1 MVRIPS
7 GERSASKAG
16 IVRWAASLA
25 LLASCSDS
33 PRPNEPLAIEPCDS
47 TFCVALPI
55 AAKDTAFAA
64 YGVWPFGVH
73 GSSHA
78 IDGHPGWDIEYK
90 VGGQALAAE
99 AGTVLSL
106 FADTATGTTT
116 VQLSHVWHGKNYRT
130 VYTAIA
136 TVAAGVTVGAAVTR
150 GQVLGVPR
158 SQTRMIGTRTVTYAA
173 IHFQF
178 DDFSS
183 TDGLTNVNAVSPEG
197 HLLADARVLFAAM
210 WAKTGYSQELCEPFM
225 ANPRSATYPLT
236 RRWTSGVGAS
246 ARLLDVMCQDSPTNP
261 HLFVLDAPEDKSS
274 GSLLVNPLAG
284 GLGEIDFNRT
294 GTVQRGLYRVVSD
307 SLWLQVAVVGAPRP
321 AALTAPQV
329 YVTSR

>member
-1 MVRIPS
+1 MS
-7 GERSASKAG
+7 CGGASRS
-16 IVRWAASLA
+16 IDPV
-25 LLASCSDS
+25 
-33 PRPNEPLAIEPCDS
+33 PIEPCDS
-47 TFCVALPI
+47 AFCVALPI

-78 IDGHPGWDIEYK
+78 LDGHPGWDIEYK
-90 VGGQALAAE
+90 VGGEALAAE
-99 AGTVLSL
+99 AGTVMSL

-116 VQLSHVWHGKNYRT
+116 VQLSHVWQGKNYRT
-130 VYTAIA
+130 VYTAIGSLA
-136 TVAAGVTVGAAVTR
+136 TGVTVGASVTR
-150 GQVLGVPR
+150 GQALGVPR
-158 SQTRMIGTRTVTYAA
+158 SQTRMIATRNVTYAA

-178 DDFSS
+178 DDFASNA
-183 TDGLTNVNAVSPEG
+183 GLTNVNAVSPET
-197 HLLADARVLFAAM
+197 HLLPDARALFAAM
-210 WAKTGYSQELCEPFM
+210 WGKTGYSQELCEPFVT
-225 ANPRSATYPLT
+225 NPRAATYPLT
-236 RRWTSGVGAS
+236 RRWTSGAGPS
-246 ARLLDVMCQDSPTNP
+246 ARLLDVTCQDSPTNP
-261 HLFVLDAPEDKSS
+261 HQFVLDAPEDKSS

-321 AALTAPQV
+321 GSLSAPLI